1 MKYFTGMRSAIAV
14 LGAATLLASTAV
26 SAGASPTSG
35 VYNAKDAALVPAA
48 YKHMTIQVATDAS
61 YPPDE
66 YFKGTSMVGFDL
78 DLMKALA
85 TTLGVKYKE
94 NNVVF
99 ATIIAGIE
107 GGRYQIGN
115 SSFTP
120 TLARQKKVNF
130 ADYYQA
136 GEGVYVNASS
146 KFVFKNA
153 QSFCGHK
160 VAVEAGTVEVTDAQ
174 AIKCSGGKKVT
185 LLIFQTQTGANTAV
199 ESGQANAGFVDS
211 QVAGYVVATAKGL
224 FKLDGSPINVAPYG
238 IATAKTPNGLELA
251 KAIQA
256 AFKTMVANGTYNA
269 VLVHWGAQSGKI
281 PAAKM
286 ILNGATS

>member
-1 MKYFTGMRSAIAV
+1 
-14 LGAATLLASTAV
+14 
-26 SAGASPTSG
+26 
-35 VYNAKDAALVPAA
+35 VYNARDAALVPAA
-48 YKHMTIQVATDAS
+48 YKNITLQVATDAS

-66 YFKGTSMVGFDL
+66 YFKGTTMVGFDI

-85 TTLGVKYKE
+85 TTLGLKYKE

-120 TLARQKKVNF
+120 KTSREKNVNF
-130 ADYYQA
+130 ADYYKA
-136 GEGVYVNASS
+136 GEGVYVSSSS

-160 VAVEAGTVEVTDAQ
+160 VAVEAGTTEVTDGG
-174 AIKCSGGKKVT
+174 AIKCTGGKKVT
-185 LLIFQTQTGANTAV
+185 LLIFQTQTGANSAV
-199 ESGQANAGFVDS
+199 ESGQADAGFVDS

-224 FKLDGSPINVAPYG
+224 FKLDGKPINVAPYG
-238 IATAKTPNGLELA
+238 FATPKTPNGLKLA
-251 KAIQA
+251 EAIQA
-256 AFKTMVANGTYNA
+256 ALKTMVANGTYNA
-269 VLVHWGAQSGKI
+269 VLAHWGAQSGEI
-281 PAAKM
+281 PASQM